1 MLKDNLDDLL
11 DDPIMHLL
19 MASDGV
25 RPQEV
30 RQLLQRAQQR
40 GAERQF
46 VPPAYVI
53 AQECLRNVCR
63 A

>member
-30 RQLLQRAQQR
+30 RLLLKRAQER
-40 GAERQF
+40 AEARQF
-46 VPPAYVI
+46 MPPAYVI
-53 AQECLRNVCR
+53 AQECLRNACR